1 MQNIEQILQELE
13 IEVPESKKDDLKKKM
28 LENYRTVA
36 DYNKQVSKAD
46 DYKKSLDSV
55 QEQLAGF
62 KDVDVDDLKGQI
74 QTLNQQLAD
83 EKAGRAA
90 DARKIEVE
98 KQVSEFLAST
108 DEKGAKQYEF
118 MNGITEEYYKKALM
132 EELDKDSAK
141 GKSISDIFNGMITDK
156 DGNQK
161 EGIFVDKQQTAAQH
175 NAARFTAPAK
185 NGNRGR
191 TGLTKED
198 FRKMNLDERLKLK
211 QSDPELYTAL
221 SE

>member
-98 KQVSEFLAST
+98 KQVNEFLATT
-108 DEKGAKQYEF
+108 DEKVQNS
-118 MNGITEEYYKKALM
+118 M
-132 EELDKDSAK
+132 S
-141 GKSISDIFNGMITDK
+141 S
-156 DGNQK
+156 
-161 EGIFVDKQQTAAQH
+161 
-175 NAARFTAPAK
+175 
-185 NGNRGR
+185 
-191 TGLTKED
+191 
-198 FRKMNLDERLKLK
+198 
-211 QSDPELYTAL
+211 
-221 SE
+221 

>member
-98 KQVSEFLAST
+98 KQVNEFLATT

-118 MNGITEEYYKKALM
+118 MNGITEEYYKKAL
-132 EELDKDSAK
+132 K
-141 GKSISDIFNGMITDK
+141 I
-156 DGNQK
+156 
-161 EGIFVDKQQTAAQH
+161 
-175 NAARFTAPAK
+175 
-185 NGNRGR
+185 GR
-191 TGLTKED
+191 ASC
-198 FRKMNLDERLKLK
+198 RERV
-211 QSDPELYTAL
+211 
-221 SE
+221 